1 VTRSAPPVYVR
12 ADDPQALADAF
23 REAHEAH
30 GATAHQCR
38 DVQASSPLCFHAE
51 CPTCGVDLFL
61 VIED

>member
-30 GATAHQCR
+30 GATGNCSMR
-38 DVQASSPLCFHAE
+38 SPDRSMIDDEHR
-51 CPTCGVDLFL
+51 
-61 VIED
+61 